1 MYCRHCG
8 KQISETAL
16 YCKHCGKK
24 TSPDSAP
31 QVVYKGDSVWT
42 RFNRLSK
49 TKRII
54 IILYLVYAVIMFRC
68 TFPNFSRD
76 FQYFLE
82 YAIVYPFAIAA
93 IWYVVMMYW
102 KKGTDSQTEANAP
115 RQSAPG
121 AGTAPAEP
129 AMTDGQPSTAPDGNA
144 TSAPVIYVTEEEAQA
159 LTGGAGDRVVG
170 TDFLTQFAHKRGRM
184 QLVRK
189 TLPDGTD
196 ASYCKFT
203 SPDGIETRV
212 ELADRVRHL
221 TALEISANK
230 YRLSVKRLDDG
241 RFRLDYTE

>member
-24 TSPDSAP
+24 TAPDSAP
-31 QVVYKGDSVWT
+31 QVVNKGDSVWS

-54 IILYLVYAVIMFRC
+54 IILYLVYALTFFCVVLDEISDSLPYFFGYVI
-68 TFPNFSRD
+68 
-76 FQYFLE
+76 L
-82 YAIVYPFAIAA
+82 IPFVIAA
-93 IWYVVMMYW
+93 IWYVVKMYRE
-102 KKGTDSQTEANAP
+102 KGTGSQAEANAP